1 MFHCFFCAM
10 SARMHIQKDMYSTKN
25 NLSTASTII
34 IVSLTL
40 THCHTFSHTQSHNYW
55 NIFGIFCN
63 VKYILQTAKPTKIN
77 VHVLASRA
85 CGYYTYF
92 YMLQQWP
99 NVNKVTL
106 LGPPSMWVDTFSSLK
121 GLRGSWTQVRV
132 VLKWGYTIDYQ
143 KRREKKN
150 RCYFVRFLVLLC
162 FMTLSYNQ
170 IIYLDYVILCKKK
183 NQFMYFSIKGSHK
196 SEDKL
201 TQAR

>member
-1 MFHCFFCAM
+1 MSFDKEKDKPTIHILSVANSWSIIALADKYNLFTINVHIMKDIFLMFHCFFCAM

-106 LGPPSMWVDTFSSLK
+106 LGPLPTRELILFQALK
-121 GLRGSWTQVRV
+121 TWGVHEPKF
-132 VLKWGYTIDYQ
+132 KW
-143 KRREKKN
+143 
-150 RCYFVRFLVLLC
+150 F
-162 FMTLSYNQ
+162 
-170 IIYLDYVILCKKK
+170 
-183 NQFMYFSIKGSHK
+183 
-196 SEDKL
+196 
-201 TQAR
+201 

>member
-106 LGPPSMWVDTFSSLK
+106 LGPLPTRELILFQALK
-121 GLRGSWTQVRV
+121 TWGVHEPKF
-132 VLKWGYTIDYQ
+132 KWFQCGVILLIV
-143 KRREKKN
+143 KKEGKKK
-150 RCYFVRFLVLLC
+150 RCYFVRLLLLVC

-170 IIYLDYVILCKKK
+170 IKYFDYVILGP
-183 NQFMYFSIKGSHK
+183 FGYSW
-196 SEDKL
+196 KL
-201 TQAR
+201 KTL